1 MHKQMKG
8 SMKQTKHK
16 TPKHPELQDF
26 DEVTPEELQDI
37 KESLGI
43 FDNLVEISEYELEF
57 S

>member
-1 MHKQMKG
+1 MKG
-8 SMKQTKHK
+8 CMKQTKPK
-16 TPKHPELQDF
+16 TPKHPELHDF
-26 DEVTPEELQDI
+26 DDVTPEELQDI

>member
-1 MHKQMKG
+1 MRGYVKQAKT
-8 SMKQTKHK
+8 SKHL
-16 TPKHPELQDF
+16 ELHDF

-57 S
+57 N

>member
-1 MHKQMKG
+1 MKG
-8 SMKQTKHK
+8 SMKQTKPK
-16 TPKHPELQDF
+16 TPKHPELHDF

-43 FDNLVEISEYELEF
+43 FDNLVEISEYDLEF